1 MGGRLPALL
10 VGGVIYW
17 GMYDQPRL
25 PVMYVTMAL
34 GLLGW
39 AIIFFWARSSPR
51 EMRSLSLRRV
61 DGE

>member
-1 MGGRLPALL
+1 MAVMTALL

-17 GMYDQPRL
+17 GMYDQPSK

-39 AIIFFWARSSPR
+39 VVI
-51 EMRSLSLRRV
+51 
-61 DGE
+61 